1 MKTHDN
7 MGVKAKKSRKCFT
20 LIEVIIATTIFSI
33 VSMIA
38 ITVFIDIVRIQKRI
52 YLENA
57 IYEDGR
63 FLMERVSRAIRQNAI
78 DYEEYHN
85 KLTQLGKY
93 GEKYGCYASRFYN
106 PGTSGIGGS
115 KLGALCTSPLA
126 AQNKD
131 VKLFPGCVVD
141 KKSLDINTGQNPFTG
156 SFPLKARDT
165 ANAFCNENI
174 DNPVTGCDAH
184 LYPLRDQSQLY
195 LINAKGTEK
204 TIFALKN
211 YNAAPPE
218 RALAMIKIDGHDTD
232 NDGIMETWYTAV
244 PPQDFHCAAGYD
256 CPTTLASLESTL
268 TNPATL
274 LWQGFIAI
282 SPMRTNVKSI
292 HFYISP
298 VEDPRKAF
306 AETAAADGIQQ
317 QPHVTITMTLTP
329 SQSALS
335 SFGGTP
341 PSITLQST
349 VSSRVYNEVKSFNSL
364 GLCSNYI

>member
-1 MKTHDN
+1 MAINSHN
-7 MGVKAKKSRKCFT
+7 QNRIKKSRKCFT

-63 FLMERVSRAIRQNAI
+63 FLMERISRAIRQNAI

-85 KLTQLGKY
+85 KRTQLGKY
-93 GEKYGCYASRFYN
+93 GQYYGCYASRFYN
-106 PGTSGIGGS
+106 PGTGGIGVS
-115 KLGALCTSPLA
+115 KLGALCTSPA
-126 AQNKD
+126 AAAGND
-131 VKLFPGCVVD
+131 VKLHPGCVVD
-141 KKSLDINTGQNPFTG
+141 KKSLDINTGQNPYTG
-156 SFPLKARDT
+156 LYPLKARDT

-174 DNPVTGCDAH
+174 AVACPDAKVF
-184 LYPLRDQSQLY
+184 PLRDQSQLY
-195 LINAKGTEK
+195 LINAKGTQK

-211 YNAAPPE
+211 YNTAPLE
-218 RALAMIKIDGHDTD
+218 RALSMIKIDGHDTE
-232 NDGIMETWYTAV
+232 NDSIMETWYTAA
-244 PPQDFHCAAGYD
+244 PTQDFHCAAGYD
-256 CPTTLASLESTL
+256 CPAALAGLEDTL
-268 TNPATL
+268 TDPAK

-317 QPHVTITMTLTP
+317 QPHVTVTMTLTP

-335 SFGGTP
+335 NFGGTAP
-341 PSITLQST
+341 TITLQST
-349 VSSRVYNEVKSFNSL
+349 ISSRVYNEVKSFNSL